1 MAVPPRGTR
10 GTKGFFHTM
19 CEVFARFAPIGKF
32 YNFASGLSLRG
43 NAQIMQIATMKPS
56 VADGSTLAA

>member
-43 NAQIMQIATMKPS
+43 MLKSCKSPQ
-56 VADGSTLAA
+56 